1 MSKLGLEK
9 EEELEIKLPHSLDYR
24 ESKTSFSIIRCQKNK
39 CQKNINLFFINYTKA
54 FDCVDHYKLCKVL
67 REMGISDHL
76 TCLMRNLNVVQKTA
90 VRTLCG
96 KLTGSRLR
104 KEYHTA
110 VCGHPVC
117 STYMLKTSQKCWV
130 G

>member
-1 MSKLGLEK
+1 L
-9 EEELEIKLPHSLDYR
+9 LDHR
-24 ESKTSFSIIRCQKNK
+24 ESKGIPE
-39 CQKNINLFFINYTKA
+39 NIYLCFLNYTKA
-54 FDCVDHYKLCKVL
+54 FDYVEHKLWRALEK
-67 REMGISDHL
+67 MGIPDHL
-76 TCLMRNLNVVQKTA
+76 TCLLRNLNVVQETA

-117 STYMLKTSQKCWV
+117 STYILKTSQKCWV

>member
-1 MSKLGLEK
+1 M
-9 EEELEIKLPHSLDYR
+9 
-24 ESKTSFSIIRCQKNK
+24 
-39 CQKNINLFFINYTKA
+39 
-54 FDCVDHYKLCKVL
+54 DHYKLCKVL

-76 TCLMRNLNVVQKTA
+76 TCLLRNLNVVQETA